1 MSASCSVDELPSD
14 GWITF
19 CLYQVYNKKAKWRV
33 IMWEEQVSPKV
44 STREEVEW
52 AWAWAW
58 RLVSNLGLAVNKAQ
72 AHGSVKLFFGIAR
85 GRLELGFKW
94 KAWARGYFSQTW
106 AWLRLVQTGSFHLY
120 SGATANEAVQTLL
133 RANEISIN
141 NLLCQTLSPESTG
154 NSN

>member
-1 MSASCSVDELPSD
+1 MSTSSVDELPSD

-19 CLYQVYNKKAKWRV
+19 CLYQVSNKKAKWRV

-44 STREEVEW
+44 STRVEVEW

-85 GRLELGFKW
+85 GRLELGSYSFYKW
-94 KAWARGYFSQTW
+94 KAWARGYLSPTW
-106 AWLRLVQTGSFHLY
+106 VWQMGSFHLY

-141 NLLCQTLSPESTG
+141 NLLCQT
-154 NSN
+154 